1 MMLKK
6 FRNAKSIISSE
17 NGGPSLETI
26 IIICVVLIIAVALF
40 AFGHQVSN
48 KISEAKDTVSGLE
61 VADPE

>member
-40 AFGHQVSN
+40 AFGRKVSD
-48 KISEAKDTVSGLE
+48 KIGEAEGTVGGLE
-61 VADPE
+61 VADPK